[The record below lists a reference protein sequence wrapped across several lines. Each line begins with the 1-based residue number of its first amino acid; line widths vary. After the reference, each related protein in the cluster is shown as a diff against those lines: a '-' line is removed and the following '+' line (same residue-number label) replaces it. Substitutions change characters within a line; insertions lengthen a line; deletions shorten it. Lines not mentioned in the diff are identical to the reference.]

1 MADWAQGLCQPGPK
15 LLLLCF
21 FLALHFSRGFS
32 LGVFWGSIPHSLAQ
46 GENGRPTESSKGVI
60 PKNKKKRKSSWTLET
75 LTNLW
80 YVGTNVLK
88 NTGNIKAGLAL
99 VHWSFKWKNNGE
111 VGQIR
116 EGSKLVPEKPYYS
129 DEHTSGPICP
139 QPRHPESRSCQHPR
153 AVLAIRGRHASV
165 KLVRPMDHTRMPID

>member
-1 MADWAQGLCQPGPK
+1 M
-15 LLLLCF
+15 
-21 FLALHFSRGFS
+21 
-32 LGVFWGSIPHSLAQ
+32 
-46 GENGRPTESSKGVI
+46 
-60 PKNKKKRKSSWTLET
+60 
-75 LTNLW
+75 
-80 YVGTNVLK
+80 LK

-129 DEHTSGPICP
+129 EEHTSGPICP
-139 QPRHPESRSCQHPR
+139 QPHHPESRSCQHPR
-153 AVLAIRGRHASV
+153 AVLAIRGRHTLV